1 MCGDN
6 RPAGAG
12 TSLGAPHH
20 GHFPLGLQLRL
31 GAPSFPRGPGFSSI
45 SSLLPPPHTPCG
57 LEQPCYNITMCCGV
71 GMAKLSCP
79 QRGGALQAA
88 LGQTSGLEAPRGAG
102 ESQFPSL
109 ICHKRPLVFPL
120 GRLFLSMDTG
130 IPCVPERTGTPYTR
144 LPFLCLPDTQLYVP
158 GTFLTPGDGEGG
170 GGCWRHFRFPELSLG
185 RCWQKRG
192 PSSLP
197 RTGVRG
203 WLWLGFSGPSTRPR
217 RGPISFLEGPGLCR
231 AGLTPATLSAMC
243 ETLAASAVTS
253 IWPAVSCAGCRAALL
268 S

>member
-1 MCGDN
+1 MV
-6 RPAGAG
+6 
-12 TSLGAPHH
+12 
-20 GHFPLGLQLRL
+20 
-31 GAPSFPRGPGFSSI
+31 I
-45 SSLLPPPHTPCG
+45 SLLVSSCASGLPPPGALASAPPPVCSPPPHTPCG

-88 LGQTSGLEAPRGAG
+88 LGQTRGLEAPRGAG
-102 ESQFPSL
+102 EPQFPSL
-109 ICHKRPLVFPL
+109 IRYKRPLVFPL
-120 GRLFLSMDTG
+120 GRLFLSTDTG

-158 GTFLTPGDGEGG
+158 GTFLTLGDGEGG

-203 WLWLGFSGPSTRPR
+203 WLRLGFSGPSTRPR
-217 RGPISFLEGPGLCR
+217 RGPVSFLEGPGLCR
-231 AGLTPATLSAMC
+231 AGLTPATLSATC
-243 ETLAASAVTS
+243 ETLAASTVTS
-253 IWPAVSCAGCRAALL
+253 VWPAASCAGRRAALL